1 VAKGDKPLGR
11 PRTKHLKPPVG
22 TSPLFL
28 CCLLYNYLLLIN
40 INFLCLN
47 GAEKRPRGRPR
58 KDTSKELVSSHDA
71 LSILS
76 AAAGKVQQ
84 MTSN

>member
-1 VAKGDKPLGR
+1 MAKGDKPLGR

-22 TSPLFL
+22 TLPLFR
-28 CCLLYNYLLLIN
+28 CFLLYNHLLLN
-40 INFLCLN
+40 INFLLLN

-76 AAAGKVQQ
+76 KAAGKVPQ